1 MDYITLKRKKPELNQ
16 REQHYYKEVGKKI
29 VPIEDQDEQRKID
42 EFMKKHHSE
51 TPPRTSRESGYSAY
65 MFSGKKVQ
73 INPSMV
79 KKRKID
85 KEHFL
90 ISRVS
95 KAPTLPVSCLASTE
109 HVVAMQ
115 KDVKDFKSESE
126 PQTKQNVMYLISLS
140 CSTKKLNVRKE
151 KSAVLKL
158 LHQYDNTLNKK
169 NVGITYNKEKA
180 VFEIRVSTQVAD
192 IQVLVQALNSK
203 IKYKIVTCDFEDI
216 GLNQGVCLVK
226 RDASN
231 PIHAMV
237 NIVDSDSEKGFLER
251 DAGTTSG
258 RNTASYQDSNWTCNF
273 FSSMPDMLKK
283 TNYPKDTLAIKI
295 FNAS

>member
-1 MDYITLKRKKPELNQ
+1 MPLKRKHELNQ

-29 VPIEDQDEQRKID
+29 VPIEDEEEQRKID

-51 TPPRTSRESGYSAY
+51 TPPCTSRESGYSAY
-65 MFSGKKVQ
+65 MFSGKKVE
-73 INPSMV
+73 INISMV

-85 KEHFL
+85 KEHYL
-90 ISRVS
+90 ISRAA

-109 HVVAMQ
+109 HIVAMQ
-115 KDVKDFKSESE
+115 EDVKDFKSESE
-126 PQTKQNVMYLISLS
+126 PQTKRNVMYLISLS
-140 CSTKKLNVRKE
+140 CSTKKINVRQE
-151 KSAVLKL
+151 KSTILKL
-158 LHQYDNTLNKK
+158 LHQYDNTLNRN
-169 NVGITYNKEKA
+169 NVSITYSKEKA
-180 VFEIRVSTQVAD
+180 VFEIKVSTQVAD

-203 IKYKIVTCDFEDI
+203 KKYKIVNCDFGDI

-226 RDASN
+226 KDASN

-273 FSSMPDMLKK
+273 FTSMPDMLKK
-283 TNYPKDTLAIKI
+283 TNYPQSTLAIKI
-295 FNAS
+295 FNARTP